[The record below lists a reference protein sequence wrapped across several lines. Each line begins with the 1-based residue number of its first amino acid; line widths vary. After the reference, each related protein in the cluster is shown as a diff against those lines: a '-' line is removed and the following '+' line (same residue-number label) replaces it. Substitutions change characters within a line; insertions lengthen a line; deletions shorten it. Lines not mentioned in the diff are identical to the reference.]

1 MPERGRQPALA
12 DSPPSEDRLTDYDQA
27 HLPDYLRLLDA
38 DREAAP
44 WTEVVRIVLGI
55 DPAREPERARQVYKS
70 HLARARW
77 IAGHGYRDILR
88 GTRP

>member
-1 MPERGRQPALA
+1 MPERGRQPAVA
-12 DSPPSEDRLTDYDQA
+12 DSAPSEDRLTDYDEA

-44 WTEVVRIVLGI
+44 WTEVARLVLGI
-55 DPAREPERARQVYKS
+55 DPAQEPERARRVYDS

-77 IAGHGYRDILR
+77 IADHGYRDMLR
-88 GTRP
+88 RA